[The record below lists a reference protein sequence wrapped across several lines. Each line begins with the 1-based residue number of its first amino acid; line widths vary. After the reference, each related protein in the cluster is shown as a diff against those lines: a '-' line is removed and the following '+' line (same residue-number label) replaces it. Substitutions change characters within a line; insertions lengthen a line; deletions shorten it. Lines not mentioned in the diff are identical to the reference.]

1 MEMVVHKMS
10 FFKITKTLLRF
21 TGKTKVEEEKTFLPR
36 KHIEVRK
43 TFSLSSSFIG
53 SSQGDNFNQL
63 QESFESS
70 NTSKKTFKPK
80 YFSQHIKSE
89 RDTRQNFK
97 LFPDKVSRR
106 KFSLKVVGGKLERRK
121 NLGSCPD
128 LTELGAQ
135 QEGGV
140 SQDVVDSL
148 DINTIHMFKDNQCLE
163 SELIE
168 MCFE

>member
-1 MEMVVHKMS
+1 MVVHKMS
-10 FFKITKTLLRF
+10 FLKMTKTLLRF
-21 TGKTKVEEEKTFLPR
+21 RGKTKVEEEKTLLPR
-36 KHIEVRK
+36 KHMEVRK
-43 TFSLSSSFIG
+43 TVSLSSSFKG
-53 SSQGDNFNQL
+53 SSQGDNFNQF
-63 QESFESS
+63 QESFEPS
-70 NTSKKTFKPK
+70 NTGKKAFKPK

-89 RDTRQNFK
+89 RDTRRNFK
-97 LFPDKVSRR
+97 LSPEKVSQR

-121 NLGSCPD
+121 NLGSCLD

-135 QEGGV
+135 QEGEV
-140 SQDVVDSL
+140 SQDNVDSL